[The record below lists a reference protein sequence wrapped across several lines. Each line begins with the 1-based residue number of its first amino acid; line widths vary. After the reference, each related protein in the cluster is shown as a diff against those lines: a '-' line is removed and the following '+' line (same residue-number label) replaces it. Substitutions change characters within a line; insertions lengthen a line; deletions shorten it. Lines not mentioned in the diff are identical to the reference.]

1 MAQFLETLLTLSV
14 GGAVMALLLL
24 SLRYI
29 FLRKMPATVYYYL
42 WIIVLLRLMLPV
54 PALFRPQT
62 QLVPALGMQ
71 PAAVESRPEEA
82 QGRAYLQ
89 PELFSF
95 DSAQTAPEEGIQ
107 PPPTPQPEQTQ
118 KAAGLGAL
126 PWTRI
131 IFALWLSGALLS
143 LTCRTAAYFR
153 FYSLIR
159 RYAIRPELDDT
170 RCYARIRMRRKPEL
184 IRSDYVRT
192 PMLMGIFAPLLV
204 LPDAEYTQTQ
214 LNNIF
219 LHELM
224 HHRRRDLVYKWLCV
238 PVMSVHWFNPL
249 VYLMRRELDRAC
261 ELSCDEQLIR
271 RMDARQK
278 QSYGDTLISLASAGR
293 LPAGIV
299 ATTFNMEKRHLKE
312 RLVKIMKFR
321 ERKIS
326 AVMALVLSLVL
337 LAGCGAVSGPAPAEK
352 SLVEAKPMSLSAT
365 VKEEVPAADGTEDD
379 AVIVSN
385 VDELLAAI
393 APNTTI
399 RLKPGLYD
407 LSLASDYG
415 DNQEGKY
422 YSWEETYDG
431 HELVIPG
438 VDGLRIIG
446 SYVDTTIA
454 TQPRYA
460 NVLRFVNCTNISL
473 EAVVIG
479 HTEGRG
485 YCSGGVVY
493 LDSCRDVNFDSC
505 HLFGCGTIG
514 IYAQNC
520 KRVYAEKC
528 AIYDCSYNAVYSVAS
543 SDLRLTACDIYDC
556 GENSYGGQSIF
567 SVEST
572 MGFAVVNCN
581 IYNNTVATFLDSSY
595 SKDVSILGCEVRNNI
610 ITDSVFCC
618 DTYPPVVEDCHFEK
632 DHYTYFTTM
641 REWVNSV
648 APVDAEGNTLTED
661 ELLAME
667 RADAVYEGPKQAEEL
682 EVELDEVYN
691 EDGERL
697 VTVETVDEFLAAIG
711 DDTTISLIGEVFDLS
726 TATNYGA
733 YGSDNYYWINVYDGP
748 GLVISGV
755 KNLRIVGNEAT
766 IAAIP
771 RYANVIGFV
780 NCENID
786 IENLT
791 AGHTQEPGE
800 CAGGVLD
807 FQNCDDVSVIDCHL
821 YGCGILGISTSNSS
835 NIYVGNTEIYE
846 CSQGAIA
853 LYATRGAEFVNCDIH
868 DCYSPEISLHDCSN
882 VSYNGEELI
891 NFMYK
896 MENGKPVEFEYKW

>member
-1 MAQFLETLLTLSV
+1 MAHFLETLLALSV
-14 GGAVMALLLL
+14 GGALMALLLL

-42 WIIVLLRLMLPV
+42 WIIVLLRLVVPV
-54 PALFRPQT
+54 PALIGPQT
-62 QLVPALGMQ
+62 ERIPPLELQIPALEMKAAEEQ
-71 PAAVESRPEEA
+71 ERDYVRPATY
-82 QGRAYLQ
+82 AYH
-89 PELFSF
+89 
-95 DSAQTAPEEGIQ
+95 EGENTVIQ
-107 PPPTPQPEQTQ
+107 PVPTPQPEKAQ
-118 KAAGLGAL
+118 KAFELRAL
-126 PWTRI
+126 PWTGTV
-131 IFALWLSGALLS
+131 FTLWLSGALIS
-143 LTCRTAAYFR
+143 LGSCLCSYLR
-153 FYSLIR
+153 FSRLVR
-159 RYAIRPELDDT
+159 KYALPPEPEDS
-170 RCYARIRMRRKPEL
+170 RCYARMKGGKKPEL

-192 PMLMGIFAPLLV
+192 PMLMGIFAPVIV
-204 LPDAEYTQTQ
+204 LPDAEYTQAQ
-214 LNNIF
+214 LENIF
-219 LHELM
+219 LHELL
-224 HHRRRDLVYKWLCV
+224 HHRRRDIVYKWLCV
-238 PVMSVHWFNPL
+238 PIFAAHWFNPL
-249 VYLMRRELDRAC
+249 VYLMRRELGRCC
-261 ELSCDEQLIR
+261 ELSCDEMLIKD
-271 RMDARQK
+271 MDRQEK
-278 QSYGDTLISLASAGR
+278 QSYGDTLISLASAGK

-312 RLVKIMKFR
+312 RLVKIMKFK

-326 AVMALVLSLVL
+326 AVIALVLSLVL

-365 VKEEVPAADGTEDD
+365 VKEEVPAADRAEDD

-422 YSWEETYDG
+422 YSWEESYDG
-431 HELVIPG
+431 CELIIPG

-446 SYVDTTIA
+446 SYADTTIA

-460 NVLRFVNCTNISL
+460 NVLKFVNCSNLSL

-479 HTEGRG
+479 HTEGQG

-667 RADAVYEGPKQAEEL
+667 RADAVYEGPKQAEA
-682 EVELDEVYN
+682 VELDEVYN

-733 YGSDNYYWINVYDGP
+733 YGNDNYYWINVYDGP

-755 KNLRIVGNEAT
+755 KNLSIVGEGAV

-771 RYANVIGFV
+771 RYANVLGFV
-780 NCENID
+780 NCDNIRL
-786 IENLT
+786 EGFT
-791 AGHTQEPGE
+791 AGHTEEPGE

-807 FQNCDDVSVIDCHL
+807 FRNCHGIDIVDCRL
-821 YGCGILGISTSNSS
+821 YGCGILGICAEGCSGLYVESS
-835 NIYVGNTEIYE
+835 EIYD
-846 CSQGAIA
+846 CSYGAAA
-853 LYATRGAEFVNCDIH
+853 LYNVDGAEFVNCDIH
-868 DCYSPEISLHDCSN
+868 DCYIPEITIHDGRN
-882 VSYNGEELI
+882 ILFDGLELKGGA
-891 NFMYK
+891 YTL
-896 MENGKPVEFEYKW
+896 ENGKLVEYSW